1 MDRSTFTQQVE
12 SVERNVAFL
21 QQEHR
26 ILLSGLRLEIRNL
39 KKRCNELSCELSE
52 RTPVK
57 SREGKYQISQDSSL
71 SHMFPQLHV
80 FTDIELEEELLQARL
95 LETEQ
100 HLAEEE
106 STLVEL
112 RSELRKKGALAS
124 ALQVRLRDEERRFLE
139 ELKRRSHKITTLSRD
154 LRKQTDLA
162 AQLSFQLHSAQF
174 RLYHQTEDYEEEDE
188 EEEDEGGTMQ
198 ESEWTANSPWTSPV
212 LAESPRQSRASGRVR
227 RSERVRECVPRE
239 RVLGPEEARP
249 MPDPALFLYP
259 FRHRLLPLHRS
270 LGGHWRE
277 GGLSRMPE
285 ARIGRFRDRPLREDI
300 GPETTE
306 L

>member
-1 MDRSTFTQQVE
+1 MDRSTLTQQVE

-21 QQEHR
+21 QQEHQ
-26 ILLSGLRLEIRNL
+26 ILLSGLRLDIRNL

-52 RTPVK
+52 RPPVR
-57 SREGKYQISQDSSL
+57 SREGEYQISQDSSH

-100 HLAEEE
+100 HLAEQE

-112 RSELRKKGALAS
+112 RAELRKKGALAS

-174 RLYHQTEDYEEEDE
+174 RLYHQAEDYEEEDE

-198 ESEWTANSPWTSPV
+198 VGGTTAGFTHNLRHESVLFFYLYTGIRMDCKISSNGGKSTSKPSFRKG
-212 LAESPRQSRASGRVR
+212 AEIRKSEGMRAPRKGAWA
-227 RSERVRECVPRE
+227 PR
-239 RVLGPEEARP
+239 GAPHA
-249 MPDPALFLYP
+249 
-259 FRHRLLPLHRS
+259 
-270 LGGHWRE
+270 
-277 GGLSRMPE
+277 
-285 ARIGRFRDRPLREDI
+285 
-300 GPETTE
+300 
-306 L
+306 

>member
-1 MDRSTFTQQVE
+1 MDRSTLTQQVE

-52 RTPVK
+52 RPPVR
-57 SREGKYQISQDSSL
+57 SRE
-71 SHMFPQLHV
+71 
-80 FTDIELEEELLQARL
+80 DIELEEELLQARL

-100 HLAEEE
+100 HLAEQE

-112 RSELRKKGALAS
+112 RAELRKKGALAS

-174 RLYHQTEDYEEEDE
+174 RLYHQAEGNEEEDE

-198 ESEWTANSPWTSPV
+198 VGGTSAGFTHNLRHESVLFFYLYTGIRMDCKISSNGGKSTSKTSFRKG
-212 LAESPRQSRASGRVR
+212 AEIRKSEGMRAPRKGAWA
-227 RSERVRECVPRE
+227 PR
-239 RVLGPEEARP
+239 GAPHA
-249 MPDPALFLYP
+249 
-259 FRHRLLPLHRS
+259 
-270 LGGHWRE
+270 
-277 GGLSRMPE
+277 
-285 ARIGRFRDRPLREDI
+285 
-300 GPETTE
+300 
-306 L
+306 